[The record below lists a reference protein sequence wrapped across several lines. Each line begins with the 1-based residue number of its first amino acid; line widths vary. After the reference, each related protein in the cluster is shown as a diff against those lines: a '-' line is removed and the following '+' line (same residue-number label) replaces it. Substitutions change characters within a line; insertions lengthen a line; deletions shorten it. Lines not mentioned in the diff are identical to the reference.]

1 MQGAP
6 RRRRRSQPGS
16 WPRCQH
22 VGFVVA
28 AIGLGAVIAIVAG
41 TIALLSVLG
50 AIVKVQGDRITDA
63 RTDLNRQ
70 IETVTGRIE
79 QLDKDVARRVD
90 ELSKLLDEKF
100 GRLED
105 TIATSFEQSATDVGG
120 KLDGLNSRID
130 DLIHRV
136 DRVEERTSP

>member
-1 MQGAP
+1 MQGGATKAP
-6 RRRRRSQPGS
+6 KESARFRREIE
-16 WPRCQH
+16 H

-41 TIALLSVLG
+41 TIALLSVLV

-120 KLDGLNSRID
+120 KRRPQLP
-130 DLIHRV
+130 HR
-136 DRVEERTSP
+136 